1 MCLATA
7 ASLPQK
13 QNQIPLPSCFPD
25 ATLILNSKS
34 KYLERIGCSKLKNI
48 QVLGFRIYLNGSRKQ
63 LDKRCLVPNSWTKEP
78 QNPGNVSALK
88 SRPYFFSGEDLRQ
101 LLLDRDAVLTEDVYP
116 SRFSLQILDALNET
130 MYEEQ
135 GFRGNSANYYNPA
148 NSYIDQVLINL
159 QLHYF
164 LA

>member
-1 MCLATA
+1 M
-7 ASLPQK
+7 
-13 QNQIPLPSCFPD
+13 D
-25 ATLILNSKS
+25 H
-34 KYLERIGCSKLKNI
+34 G
-48 QVLGFRIYLNGSRKQ
+48 
-63 LDKRCLVPNSWTKEP
+63 NSWTRDVWYLSRGRKD
-78 QNPGNVSALK
+78 LK
-88 SRPYFFSGEDLRQ
+88 IPEMFQHLRAGLTFFPGEDLRQ